1 MTLPESNF
9 QIHVRIAPV
18 RFSSTAW
25 CTRVAAALTALVALG
40 PVACDGGGGETSDGE
55 TAGEPIVYP
64 EDAQTFDATDY
75 DNWVYL
81 DLETDQLVTPATPE
95 DSDEW
100 DMAFQRFNIAV
111 NGGTSGTGEV
121 AVARLDD
128 AVYEDVTVAPADGYI
143 TDNVVDPVGGMEDI
157 EPGYAFDLW
166 FDYDM
171 DEHTLSPTGR
181 VYVVRTVEQNYFKV
195 EVIDYYDQAG
205 TAGHV
210 TSRIAA
216 IDAPMS

>member
-1 MTLPESNF
+1 MS
-9 QIHVRIAPV
+9 
-18 RFSSTAW
+18 
-25 CTRVAAALTALVALG
+25 
-40 PVACDGGGGETSDGE
+40 
-55 TAGEPIVYP
+55 
-64 EDAQTFDATDY
+64 
-75 DNWVYL
+75 
-81 DLETDQLVTPATPE
+81 PATPE
-95 DSDEW
+95 DSGEW

-111 NGGTSGTGEV
+111 NGGTSGTGDV

-143 TDNVVDPVGGMEDI
+143 TDNVIDPVGGMEDI

-205 TAGHV
+205 TAGYV